1 MADPFA
7 PRPPWRALAALSLG
21 VALFAG
27 VLTWRTVAA
36 RMPGER
42 FVGRPPASADERRCA
57 TALRRDVEA
66 LVAMG
71 ERSARRPAA
80 LAAARDHLSR
90 RLWELGLEPRLD
102 TYTWEGARYDNV
114 LAGPRDGGVLIGAHY
129 DSAPGSP
136 GGNDDASGVAVV
148 LALAARS
155 RGAPGPVRYALFV
168 NEEPPRFRTAG
179 MGSRVLAARLAR
191 EGRLP
196 DAMIALDSLGHY
208 SAEEGTQRYATFAQ
222 SLAFGTRGDY
232 VAFVGDD
239 ASEALLRR
247 SVGAFRAVARIPSEG
262 AVLSRRTQGAGWS
275 DHESFWLQGVP
286 AILVTDTA
294 AFRDARYHT
303 PRDDG
308 SQIDYVALA
317 RVVDGLEA
325 VVRSLSE

>member
-90 RLWELGLEPRLD
+90 RVWELGLEPRLD

-114 LAGPRDGGVLIGAHY
+114 LAGPRRGG
-129 DSAPGSP
+129 P
-136 GGNDDASGVAVV
+136 
-148 LALAARS
+148 
-155 RGAPGPVRYALFV
+155 PVSYTHL
-168 NEEPPRFRTAG
+168 T
-179 MGSRVLAARLAR
+179 
-191 EGRLP
+191 LP
-196 DAMIALDSLGHY
+196 
-208 SAEEGTQRYATFAQ
+208 TTP
-222 SLAFGTRGDY
+222 Y
-232 VAFVGDD
+232 V
-239 ASEALLRR
+239 
-247 SVGAFRAVARIPSEG
+247 
-262 AVLSRRTQGAGWS
+262 
-275 DHESFWLQGVP
+275 
-286 AILVTDTA
+286 
-294 AFRDARYHT
+294 
-303 PRDDG
+303 
-308 SQIDYVALA
+308 
-317 RVVDGLEA
+317 
-325 VVRSLSE
+325 